1 MRILVTGGA
10 GFIGSFLVDEL
21 VKQGH
26 FVKVFDNL
34 EEQVHL
40 GKVPDYINKKTELL
54 RKDINDYEALKNA
67 VKDIDVV
74 FHQAAV
80 VGVGQSMYEIRK
92 YVEANTLGTAALL
105 NVLANESHDVK
116 KLVVASSM
124 STYGEGSYKC
134 EKCGIV

>member
-1 MRILVTGGA
+1 
-10 GFIGSFLVDEL
+10 
-21 VKQGH
+21 
-26 FVKVFDNL
+26 
-34 EEQVHL
+34 
-40 GKVPDYINKKTELL
+40 
-54 RKDINDYEALKNA
+54 
-67 VKDIDVV
+67 
-74 FHQAAV
+74 
-80 VGVGQSMYEIRK
+80 MYEIRR